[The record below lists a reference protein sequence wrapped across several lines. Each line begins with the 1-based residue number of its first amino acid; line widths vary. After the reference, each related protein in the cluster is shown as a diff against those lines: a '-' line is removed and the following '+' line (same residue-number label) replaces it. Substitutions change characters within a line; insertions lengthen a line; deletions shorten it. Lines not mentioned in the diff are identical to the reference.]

1 MEEVIPEAAGVRG
14 PQSVS
19 VLFPQDCK
27 KLIQVCRGIQRIQQ
41 CDEQIK
47 SFQMERLR
55 EEVINFMNEELFN
68 TLIICVSDISQLHR
82 LLQLKC
88 VKDWVGWQEVKAI
101 LGKSYSNVFKA
112 VIIEDVI

>member
-47 SFQMERLR
+47 SFQMESVR
-55 EEVINFMNEELFN
+55 EETIRFIHVF
-68 TLIICVSDISQLHR
+68 
-82 LLQLKC
+82 LKY
-88 VKDWVGWQEVKAI
+88 V
-101 LGKSYSNVFKA
+101 NHMFFF
-112 VIIEDVI
+112 